1 MSDTK
6 KLLLCVEDDQDDR
19 HWIEEAAIETLP
31 KLDFV
36 SKQNGEEALKYL
48 QHQKEKNY
56 LPCLIL
62 LDINMPVMNG
72 RETLLA
78 LKKDPSL
85 KNIPVIVFT
94 TSNNKADHAFCS
106 QHGADVITKPPRV
119 AELKRKIQQV
129 VLSRCA

>member
-1 MSDTK
+1 MSDSP

-19 HWIEEAAIETLP
+19 QWIEEAAIETNP

-36 SKQNGEEALKYL
+36 AKHNGEEALKYL
-48 QHQKEKNY
+48 QRQKEKNH

-62 LDINMPVMNG
+62 LDINMPVMDG
-72 RETLLA
+72 KETLIA
-78 LKKDPSL
+78 LKSDPSF
-85 KNIPVIVFT
+85 KNIPIIVFT

-106 QHGADVITKPPRV
+106 QHGVDVITKPPRV
-119 AELKRKIQQV
+119 SELKRKIQQV